1 MAGLTAAIVT
11 PAVGFFVGTPFALVR
26 LPQFLDGMTFEI
38 RHYGIL
44 GHGFATI
51 EPGWPHAT
59 AFLGWM
65 RNFAAGQL
73 VTLLGSVGAALLV
86 LWRWRVGLLVLF
98 FPICFLL
105 LMVSQRVTFF
115 RNMLVMIPFFCILA
129 TWSAERATRWL
140 AGLPWASGRAGMA
153 LATVLVLMISAQ
165 PLAQAVRG
173 RHELSTVPAESR
185 VLVSQWL
192 EETSPLVS
200 DVAIAAELHL
210 LPADYAARGVTR
222 VSTSDLDPVSLFLAG
237 FGRIVVG
244 PEFDPGRMR
253 GLMPTERVFPGQREP
268 QGIPI
273 NPEVTIYRLPDALAN
288 ADQIRSAVES
298 EPRYSV
304 RPPTFAAESAI
315 PVLDRFD
322 RDWGC
327 APKDA
332 DDESATLRRED
343 CLVPSRIA
351 RIVLNRETVATALA
365 RGGDVVVTLEL
376 RTAWPSQSCTLELP
390 GWTSPDLCAG
400 LEPGRWERRS
410 ATVPAEVLAG
420 QNALSIMVGEVHSP
434 SSQSGSRDERILG
447 LWVRAVAL
455 DRSS

>member
-1 MAGLTAAIVT
+1 M
-11 PAVGFFVGTPFALVR
+11 
-26 LPQFLDGMTFEI
+26 
-38 RHYGIL
+38 
-44 GHGFATI
+44 
-51 EPGWPHAT
+51 
-59 AFLGWM
+59 
-65 RNFAAGQL
+65 
-73 VTLLGSVGAALLV
+73 
-86 LWRWRVGLLVLF
+86 
-98 FPICFLL
+98 
-105 LMVSQRVTFF
+105 
-115 RNMLVMIPFFCILA
+115 
-129 TWSAERATRWL
+129 
-140 AGLPWASGRAGMA
+140 
-153 LATVLVLMISAQ
+153 
-165 PLAQAVRG
+165 
-173 RHELSTVPAESR
+173 
-185 VLVSQWL
+185 
-192 EETSPLVS
+192 VS

-210 LPADYAARGVTR
+210 PPADYAARGVTR
-222 VSTSDLDPVSLFLAG
+222 VSTSDIDPVSLFLAG

-273 NPEVTIYRLPDALAN
+273 NPEVTIYRLPDALAH
-288 ADQIRSAVES
+288 ADQIRSEVKS

-315 PVLDRFD
+315 PVFNG
-322 RDWGC
+322 DWGC

-332 DDESATLRRED
+332 ADESATLRRED

-420 QNALSIMVGEVHSP
+420 QNALSIIVGEVHSP
-434 SSQSGSRDERILG
+434 SSQSGSKDVRILG

-455 DRSS
+455 STARRNAPG